1 MTFPSLFRRFA
12 IRSRNGLRRTIYRQR
27 IRLGLVPKRFEIRDD
42 AFERLRS
49 VCIFLGPYRNLTT
62 LTAALLSLH
71 PKCQVL
77 NHSGF
82 RILEERQLNFF
93 ADPSMACFRRFLQY
107 IVTESQR
114 GSRGDEGGS
123 ITLSHAFGSGLLRDT
138 YRARH
143 GEQLENRD
151 AECYVWK
158 ESLTVTNYLRSNN
171 IDLTSLFD
179 RNPHIK
185 FLLPIRHPIDCAISN
200 AKTGHGKRFN
210 QVENQNPASI
220 LNAVIREVAWF
231 REQATRYPERFFSFC
246 QYEFDAEMLSQLARF
261 LLIEADWRWV
271 SDALK
276 CYELKPSYDHS
287 PELLATFRSSVEQQF
302 AGDSEFK
309 KRMLRF
315 LD

>member
-12 IRSRNGLRRTIYRQR
+12 IRGRNGLRRTIYRQR
-27 IRLGLVPKRFEIRDD
+27 IRLGLVPKRWELPDD
-42 AFERLRS
+42 AFKRLQS

-93 ADPSMACFRRFLQY
+93 ADPSVACFRRFLQY

-114 GSRGDEGGS
+114 GSRGDDGGS
-123 ITLSHAFGSGLLRDT
+123 ITLSHAFGSELLRDT

-143 GEQLENRD
+143 GEHLEKHN
-151 AECYVWK
+151 ECYVWK
-158 ESLTVTNYLRSNN
+158 ESLAVTNYLRSNN
-171 IDLTSLFD
+171 IDLAALFD
-179 RNPHIK
+179 RNPCVR

-200 AKTGHGKRFN
+200 AKTGHGKRFD
-210 QVENQNPASI
+210 QVESQDPASI

-231 REQATRYPERFFSFC
+231 RAQAARYPERFFSFC
-246 QYEFDAEMLSQLARF
+246 QYEFNAELLRQVARF
-261 LLIEADWRWV
+261 LRIEADERWV
-271 SDALK
+271 RDALK

-287 PELLATFRSSVEQQF
+287 PDLLASFRSSVEQQF
-302 AGDSEFK
+302 VDDPDFK
-309 KRMLRF
+309 QRLLRF
-315 LD
+315 VD